1 MEAPTRCDQPV
12 APITRA
18 PIGAPE
24 TPCTRSLTPGC
35 ASILIGE
42 QHNIDP
48 DRWKLVTGES
58 ATLMR
63 LARKSYF
70 ADDPR
75 LDEAPQDLFLHTE
88 KVLLVDTLGR
98 LRGIYNGTLPFEI
111 AKLLADLKIL
121 TQGSQA
127 RDKAPVNF

>member
-1 MEAPTRCDQPV
+1 
-12 APITRA
+12 
-18 PIGAPE
+18 
-24 TPCTRSLTPGC
+24 
-35 ASILIGE
+35 
-42 QHNIDP
+42 
-48 DRWKLVTGES
+48 
-58 ATLMR
+58 MR

-70 ADDPR
+70 VDDPR